1 MKQRTAEIL
10 LDINAVELRPDDPF
24 TWSSGIISPIYCDNR
39 KMLGDISAR
48 EEIAE
53 QFVELIET
61 HAPGAQV
68 IAGTSTAGIPHAAF
82 VSERLGL
89 PMCYVR
95 GGRKNHGKGNQ
106 IEGAEVRGK
115 KVAVIED
122 LISTG
127 ASSLDTA
134 QALKEKGGKVL
145 GIFAIFTYG
154 LGKSI
159 DAFEEAGI
167 DWHTL
172 SDLDTLIDVSM
183 GQGSITEEQ
192 KQVVL
197 DFRERL

>member
-39 KMLGDISAR
+39 KVLGDISAR
-48 EEIAE
+48 GEIAE
-53 QFVELIET
+53 RFVELIEA
-61 HAPGAQV
+61 HAPDAQV

-127 ASSLDTA
+127 ASSLETA
-134 QALKEKGGKVL
+134 QALKDGGGKVL

-159 DAFEEAGI
+159 DAFGEAGI

-192 KQVVL
+192 KQIVL